1 MIPPFCVQFRRLIR
15 RRVESDPTRYR
26 DLHND
31 LIAAN
36 MGTTLDRYLL
46 RTFLASGL
54 FGLFC
59 AIAGF
64 FMMNLLPLPEF
75 HIRIHNVFGIGMP
88 ALGLTGTAVT
98 ILQIVLTAVIFVL
111 AAAAVYL
118 FFLYYPS
125 LVKKNRAARINLL
138 LHNAVSYMYALRRG
152 GAQMVTIFRSISE
165 NAAVYG
171 EVVHEFR
178 RVVRDTD
185 YFGHD
190 LITALRH
197 LQETTP
203 SEKLQE
209 FVQDLISV
217 IESGGDV
224 LAFLDARVRMYQE
237 DARFEQKTFL
247 STLQMA
253 AEMYV
258 TLFVAG
264 PLFLI
269 IVMVVMGF
277 VSSTPVMQLSIVIY
291 LLVPVGSLFFIL
303 AIDTIS
309 IKTET
314 VEQYTEARWLH
325 EFGDVRIDKQ
335 PGNEP
340 FFERLER
347 YDKVKGLRSFLRHPL
362 QAFLVEPN
370 RTFYVTV
377 PVALAYVLLT
387 LLATPAYPDIEILI
401 DVLDDHLIVALLIV
415 LLPFGIF
422 HQLWRRKVMDIEASI
437 PEFLHRLSGINQVG
451 LNLAQ
456 AIRVLVKADL
466 GVLTYEIRKIQR
478 DIEWGA
484 SVQEALVR
492 FEVRIR
498 TPTIARVVT
507 LITTASRMTGD
518 IGEVLNI
525 AARDAAI
532 SENLKRER
540 QSEMFIYTAI
550 VYLVFIV
557 FLFVV
562 AVIDTQFLSALAELN
577 TLSTA
582 SGPAA
587 GAVPIGS
594 TPIITFERLLYHGC
608 LIQALF
614 SGLIAGQMGEGSV
627 RAGVK
632 HAAVMLII
640 ALVVFTGVI

>member
-562 AVIDTQFLSALAELN
+562 AVIDTQFLSALADLN
-577 TLSTA
+577 TLSAA

-640 ALVVFTGVI
+640 ALVVFTAVI